1 LTCEKCPKR
10 ETCTELC
17 TEMKNLLDRKP
28 EDRLYSDRWIR
39 SKEIPYA
46 PGDFDQFLPMEY
58 IKKMRGGKKRIF
70 NREGNDG

>member
-1 LTCEKCPKR
+1 
-10 ETCTELC
+10 
-17 TEMKNLLDRKP
+17 MKNLLDRKP